1 MKHGLSS
8 VVPSVVV
15 VRYRDDYRRA
25 GMVSAPICTA
35 NPNRVHASSA
45 TAEARGAQSHV
56 MCIDDLPIGRRAF
69 VAGDSERALNR
80 GWHVDVVRDFHFG
93 RPGRHR
99 YTPSDLPR
107 GPDVFVAHASR

>member
-80 GWHVDVVRDFHFG
+80 GCLLYTSDAADDLLCVDLGG
-93 RPGRHR
+93 RRIIKN
-99 YTPSDLPR
+99 
-107 GPDVFVAHASR
+107 